1 MSQVEQEKALLRKKY
16 LDLRHGIDPMA
27 RQTST
32 QSIYEHLFALPQ
44 WSMASLVCGY
54 ISIRGEIDT
63 TPILEEALRQ
73 GKSLALPCTTTDASE
88 GQMVFRILQN
98 GGLSALETGRFG
110 IPEPSEDCHVVAIK
124 QLQGSLMLLPGLAFD
139 KSGHRLG
146 YGGGYY
152 DRYLEK
158 ASLAGVG
165 LCTVALAY
173 SALVTDT
180 LPHASFDYPA
190 HIIIT
195 EKEVYATYGQ
205 T

>member
-1 MSQVEQEKALLRKKY
+1 MNQIEKEKALLRKKY
-16 LDLRHGIDPMA
+16 LDLRHSIDPMA
-27 RQTST
+27 RQTYT
-32 QSIYEHLFALPQ
+32 QSIYEHLFTLPP
-44 WSMASLVCGY
+44 WSEASLVCGY

-73 GKSLALPCTTTDASE
+73 GKSLALPCTTTNASE
-88 GQMVFRILQN
+88 GQMVFRTLPKE
-98 GGLSALETGRFG
+98 GLSALETGRFG
-110 IPEPSEDCHVVAIK
+110 ISEPSEDCPVVAME
-124 QLQGSLMLLPGLAFD
+124 QLHGCLMLLPGLAFD
-139 KSGHRLG
+139 KSGYRLG

-195 EKEVYATYGQ
+195 EKEVYATHGQ